1 MAALTPRFKLNAF
14 GGGTP
19 GTITD
24 DGQKFTGLD
33 RFTTDRL
40 LSQTEVHDHKYHPL
54 PGALSVPAVATLLT
68 EGGALQGG
76 YTYYYRFSV
85 VDEQGNE
92 SLASVETSVPTP
104 TLLPIPGMPSA
115 SVDISVGALTPGLY
129 YYGLTALR
137 GVEETPLGQAT
148 LVALQNGET
157 AVLLELPDFGVA
169 DSVRVWRMGSTESG
183 YTSVALVAV
192 GATEYVDDG
201 SVSPDPCATDPANQ
215 PPQTN
220 TGTASYAVTVDLPV
234 GVDLTTAR
242 SWRLYR
248 TVYPGIYSTSSL
260 VHDVVER
267 ADEWDPL
274 SPLLTSW
281 TDTGG
286 RAVSGKPMD
295 ADLNM
300 RFQTFTFDSAME
312 GLPDPVPYPQDYP
325 LVFDDVLYVKRG
337 DVWVAVSAAT
347 GGGALSGGG
356 ALLTSPVGNRFIL
369 GVADDGT
376 LQTYAT
382 DFPGPPAALTDV
394 VVN

>member
-1 MAALTPRFKLNAF
+1 MATLTPRFKLNAF

-19 GTITD
+19 GTIND

-33 RFTTDRL
+33 RFTIDRL
-40 LSQTEVHDHKYHPL
+40 FNQTEVHDHKYHPL
-54 PGALSVPAVATLLT
+54 PGALSVPAVATLLA

-104 TLLPIPGMPSA
+104 ALLSIPGMVNA
-115 SVDISVGALTPGLY
+115 SVDISVGTLTPGLY

-137 GVEETPLGQAT
+137 GAEETPLGQAT

-157 AVLLELPDFGVA
+157 AVLLELPDFGDA
-169 DSVRVWRMGSTESG
+169 DSVRVWRMGSTEAG

-192 GATEYVDDG
+192 GATEHVDDG
-201 SVSPDPCATDPANQ
+201 SVPPDPCATDPANQ

-267 ADEWDPL
+267 TDEWDPL
-274 SPLLTSW
+274 TPLLTSW

-300 RFQTFTFDSAME
+300 RFQTFTFEDAPV
-312 GLPDPVPYPQDYP
+312 LPDPAGYPENYP
-325 LVFDDVLYVKRG
+325 VIFANILYAKRAG
-337 DVWVAVSAAT
+337 AWVAISSPA
-347 GGGALSGGG
+347 GSPI
-356 ALLTSPVGNRFIL
+356 LTSAGGKRHILTVG
-369 GVADDGT
+369 DDGVLSTVPT
-376 LQTYAT
+376 LY
-382 DFPGPPAALTDV
+382 PGPPVAPTDLMV
-394 VVN
+394 S